1 MASSDILVRLRMT
14 GQQAFQAS
22 AGAAARS
29 LSGIGKASLD
39 SSKDLGAF
47 TKGAQGHLSTLMGFA
62 GRGAGALAAAGVA
75 AAGVGIK
82 FNASMEQS
90 KVAFTNLLGSSSE
103 AQGMLDRLYKTAATT
118 PFEFPQLVQS
128 TQKLLGFGM
137 AAEKVEPTMQAVGDA
152 VAAAGGGTDQ
162 IDKVATAL
170 GQIQA
175 KGKVSTEELM
185 QMAES
190 GVPAMK
196 ILADQMGIT
205 GADLSEKL
213 RKGLIDADSG
223 ISALVTGIGKRY
235 GGMAA
240 AQSKTFNGMLST
252 LKDNATQ
259 TLGVLTGP
267 LFQALSTRVLPK
279 INEIAGAI
287 QKWAKGGGPAQAIN
301 ALRAGFAGKGPAE
314 TAGYTGA
321 LATIVKVG
329 RLAGQG
335 FQAIATYAGQFVDA
349 LKPAQPF
356 LQNILLPLLKGI
368 GVGILASIVG
378 AFRLAIPIIR
388 IIATVL
394 GFLGEKLAFLKPVF
408 FALGVVIG
416 YLATGPFLKFLSGI
430 KYLGLVV
437 RPVLVY
443 FRLIQRVLGLVG
455 GAFLRV
461 AGIVSKVLAAAFG
474 KIPGLAGR
482 VFSSLAGFP
491 ARLIGFFTRAVQ
503 GALRAVERLG
513 GKAAEA
519 GKSIVSGLVRGIKA
533 AIGAGIGFAADIGN
547 AIRTW
552 INDHT
557 PFGDEV
563 KAGPIH
569 FRLPA
574 LASGG
579 TMLHGG
585 AALVGERGPEVVSLP
600 RGATVYPTPAI
611 SPMLAGGRGQT
622 TAHFYL
628 SNRLVATAVAQDT
641 ADQQARR

>member
-1 MASSDILVRLRMT
+1 MT

-22 AGAAARS
+22 AAASARS
-29 LSGIGKASLD
+29 LGSIGKASLD
-39 SSKDLGAF
+39 SSKQLGSF
-47 TKGAQGHLSTLMGFA
+47 SKSAQGHLSTLMGLA
-62 GRGAGALAAAGVA
+62 GRGVAGLGAAGVA
-75 AAGVGIK
+75 AAGVGVK

-90 KVAFTNLLGSSSE
+90 RVAFTNLLGSSEE

-118 PFEFPQLVQS
+118 PFEFPQLVGA

-137 AAEKVEPTMQAVGDA
+137 AAKDVEPAMTAVGDA
-152 VAAAGGGTDQ
+152 VSAAGGGSEQ

-175 KGKVSTEELM
+175 KGKVSTEELL

-196 ILADQMGIT
+196 LLADQLGMT
-205 GADLSEKL
+205 GAELS
-213 RKGLIDADSG
+213 DSLKAG
-223 ISALVTGIGKRY
+223 SISADKGIAALVKGIEGRY

-267 LFQALSTRVLPK
+267 LFTALSSKVLPK
-279 INEIAGAI
+279 VNEIAGAI
-287 QKWAKGGGPAQAIN
+287 QKWAKGGGPTAAIN
-301 ALRAGFAGKGPAE
+301 ALKAGFAGKGASE
-314 TAGYTGA
+314 TAGYGGA
-321 LATIVKVG
+321 LQTLVKVG
-329 RLAGQG
+329 RLAGEG
-335 FQAIATYAGQFVDA
+335 FRAISKYAGQFIEA

-378 AFRLAIPIIR
+378 AFKLAIPIIR

-394 GFLGEKLAFLKPVF
+394 GFLGQKLAFLKPVF
-408 FALGVVIG
+408 FGLGVVIG
-416 YLATGPFLKFLSGI
+416 YLSTGPFLKFLTGI
-430 KYLGLVV
+430 RYIGVAI
-437 RPVLVY
+437 RPVLFMFKAV
-443 FRLIQRVLGLVG
+443 QGVMGLLG
-455 GAFLRV
+455 GAFLKV
-461 AGIVSKVLAAAFG
+461 GGIISKVLGATFS
-474 KIPGLAGR
+474 KIPGIAGR
-482 VFSSLAGFP
+482 VLGALAGFP
-491 ARLIGFFTRAVQ
+491 AKLIGFFSRAVT
-503 GALRAVERLG
+503 GALNKVRALG
-513 GKAAEA
+513 GEAAKAGGA
-519 GKSIVSGLVRGIKA
+519 IIRGLVRGIKA

-547 AIRTW
+547 AIKTW

-574 LASGG
+574 LAAGG
-579 TMLHGG
+579 TMLRGG
-585 AALVGERGPEVVSLP
+585 AALVGERGPELVSLP
-600 RGATVYPTPAI
+600 RGASVYPTPAI
-611 SPMLAGGRGQT
+611 APMLGGGGAQT

-628 SNRLVATAVAQDT
+628 DRRLVATAVAQDT
-641 ADQQARR
+641 ADQRARR